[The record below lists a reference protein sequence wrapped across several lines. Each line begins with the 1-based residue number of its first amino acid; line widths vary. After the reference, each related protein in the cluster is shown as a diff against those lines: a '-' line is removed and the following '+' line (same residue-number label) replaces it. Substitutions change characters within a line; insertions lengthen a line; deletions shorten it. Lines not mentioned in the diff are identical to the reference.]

1 MELKDMIKIRREE
14 LGLTLQDIADYVG
27 VSKPTIQRYESGE
40 IVNLKQGIIYKLSK
54 ILKTSPA
61 KLMGWENPD
70 EAVSSIINKKLE
82 ETGITLDQVA
92 TKAGVPLY
100 WLQNI
105 DTFIPGEL
113 GRENEIGYTW
123 ISQVA
128 EVIGLSG
135 GTLRAALALQEIP
148 AYDGPTSSAEE
159 DFEFIDSYAAK
170 SQSPKLTQKET
181 TLLSDFNKLNDIGQ
195 REASKRVEELSYI
208 AKYMSDEFSE
218 TMNQFSYD
226 FKEAKANKSIKP
238 KFKNQEEI
246 EKLIRET
253 SSNASIKVIDKYG
266 NELLIAAHNDNQSK
280 EQQEK
285 MIEDAKKIRHLIT
298 E

>member
-70 EAVSSIINKKLE
+70 EAVSSIINKRLE

-105 DTFIPGEL
+105 DTFIPGEF
-113 GRENEIGYTW
+113 GEENEIGYTW

-128 EVIGLSG
+128 EAIGLSG
-135 GTLRAALALQEIP
+135 GTLRAALARQEAP
-148 AYDGPTSSAEE
+148 VYDGPVSSAEE
-159 DFEFIDSYAAK
+159 DFGDVFVDEENDDTNKNKTINIDQSDNEIETLAAHHDGEW
-170 SQSPKLTQKET
+170 TE
-181 TLLSDFNKLNDIGQ
+181 
-195 REASKRVEELSYI
+195 EELQSI
-208 AKYMSDEFSE
+208 E
-218 TMNQFSYD
+218 D
-226 FKEAKANKSIKP
+226 FKEFIKNK
-238 KFKNQEEI
+238 
-246 EKLIRET
+246 R
-253 SSNASIKVIDKYG
+253 
-266 NELLIAAHNDNQSK
+266 
-280 EQQEK
+280 
-285 MIEDAKKIRHLIT
+285 KK
-298 E
+298 